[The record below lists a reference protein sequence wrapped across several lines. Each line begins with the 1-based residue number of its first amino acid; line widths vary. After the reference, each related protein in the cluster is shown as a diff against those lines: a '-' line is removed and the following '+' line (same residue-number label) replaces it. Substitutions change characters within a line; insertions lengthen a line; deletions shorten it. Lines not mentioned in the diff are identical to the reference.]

1 MDNNTKE
8 VFRKFILKQIAG
20 EVVYSKESHSFQLS
34 LRNISNSIR
43 EAIFAEGH
51 KWEITDKEIGDFI
64 NTVVKEVE
72 LTYKPNRQLV
82 QYVDVARDLNAGTE
96 MWLEGNEPG
105 RGKAQLHLL
114 HLGSSSSP
122 DRCRFL
128 VLESTRLGLQP
139 EDIVEPADNT
149 LWATGHPVML
159 NVYRHGVRYPDAA
172 RVYRTYQIENII
184 KVLPSMVH
192 EVIDS
197 RHEFTFIEYVA
208 EQQDKVVGNSL
219 TFGRNAMSLL
229 LHEYSRLLPIY
240 VDFNEKGDGE
250 FRSVPDAVFPPS
262 EVRDKLFGIT
272 NDTMSHHSLT
282 IFTEK
287 PGQLHLDSDSQRLS
301 MTKRAT
307 AKATIS

>member
-1 MDNNTKE
+1 M
-8 VFRKFILKQIAG
+8 KQIAG

-82 QYVDVARDLNAGTE
+82 QYVDVARDLTAGTE
-96 MWLEGNEPG
+96 MWLEGNELG
-105 RGKAQLHLL
+105 RGKARLHLL

-122 DRCRFL
+122 GHCRFL

-149 LWATGHPVML
+149 LWAVGHSVML

-240 VDFNEKGDGE
+240 IDFNEKGDGE

-262 EVRDKLFGIT
+262 KVRDALFDVT
-272 NDTMSHHSLT
+272 NDTMRHHSLI

>member
-1 MDNNTKE
+1 MNNTE

-34 LRNISNSIR
+34 LRNISSTIR
-43 EAIFAEGH
+43 EAIFAEGR
-51 KWEITDKEIGDFI
+51 KWGMTDSFIGDFI
-64 NTVVKEVE
+64 NKVVKEVE

-96 MWLEGNEPG
+96 LWLEGNESG
-105 RGKAQLHLL
+105 RGKARLHLL
-114 HLGSSSSP
+114 HIGGSSSP
-122 DRCRFL
+122 GRCRFL
-128 VLESTRLGLQP
+128 VLESTRLALQP

-159 NVYRHGVRYPDAA
+159 SVYRQGRRYPDAV
-172 RVYRTYQIENII
+172 RVYRTYKIENII

-197 RHEFTFIEYVA
+197 RREFTFMEDKP
-208 EQQDKVVGNSL
+208 DKVVAL

-229 LHEYSRLLPIY
+229 LHEYLRLMPIY

-250 FRSVPDAVFPPS
+250 FRSAPDAVFPPS
-262 EVRDKLFGIT
+262 EVRDELFDIT
-272 NDTMSHHSLT
+272 NDTMRHHPLT

-287 PGQLHLDSDSQRLS
+287 PGLLHLDSDTLRLS
-301 MTKRAT
+301 LSQKAR

>member
-34 LRNISNSIR
+34 LRNISNTIR

-51 KWEITDKEIGDFI
+51 KWEITDREIGDFI
-64 NTVVKEVE
+64 NKVVKEVE

-82 QYVDVARDLNAGTE
+82 QYIDVARNLNAGTE

-105 RGKAQLHLL
+105 RGKARLHLL
-114 HLGSSSSP
+114 YLGNSSSP
-122 DRCRFL
+122 GRCRFL
-128 VLESTRLGLQP
+128 VLESTRLALQP

-149 LWATGHPVML
+149 LWAVGNPVML
-159 NVYRHGVRYPDAA
+159 NVYRQGVRYPDAV

-192 EVIDS
+192 EVIDARS
-197 RHEFTFIEYVA
+197 EFTFIEDVA
-208 EQQDKVVGNSL
+208 KKQEKAIGNSL

-240 VDFNEKGDGE
+240 IDFNEKGDGE
-250 FRSVPDAVFPPS
+250 FRSASDAVFAPS
-262 EVRDKLFGIT
+262 KVRDAMFGIT
-272 NDTMSHHSLT
+272 NDTMRHHSL
-282 IFTEK
+282 IISTEK

-301 MTKRAT
+301 LINAAV